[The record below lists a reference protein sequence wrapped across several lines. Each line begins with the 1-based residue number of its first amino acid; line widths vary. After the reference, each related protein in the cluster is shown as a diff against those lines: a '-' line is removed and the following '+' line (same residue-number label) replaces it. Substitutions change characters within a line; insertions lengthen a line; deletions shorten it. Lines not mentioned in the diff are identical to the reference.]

1 MTGHSRREE
10 KGSPREDGERPGE
23 VCLTTSMTGH
33 SRREEK
39 GSPREDGERLRE
51 MCLDNINDWTQ

>member
-10 KGSPREDGERPGE
+10 KGSPREDGERP
-23 VCLTTSMTGH
+23 
-33 SRREEK
+33 
-39 GSPREDGERLRE
+39 RE